1 MKLTVSVEIGN
12 DAMMT
17 GDELAAA
24 VKRASKSI
32 KNIYEGGEPIG
43 EATFIRNNIRDD
55 NGNRV
60 GWWGIE

>member
-1 MKLTVSVEIGN
+1 MKLTISVEIGN
-12 DAMMT
+12 DSMMT
-17 GDELAAA
+17 GDDLAAA

-32 KNIYEGGEPIG
+32 KNIFEGGEPVSG
-43 EATFIRNNIRDD
+43 ATISPNTIRDD

>member
-17 GDELAAA
+17 GEDLAKA
-24 VKRASKSI
+24 VKRVSKSI
-32 KNIYEGGEPIG
+32 SNIFEGGEPILDSTIIS
-43 EATFIRNNIRDD
+43 ATVRDN